1 MPTQH
6 QDKNTSNSLSNDEQL
21 QEKPNRLQNTRKNML
36 DFRKYTQQIWLA
48 GLGAFSRAEEEGSK
62 LFENLV
68 KMGEELE
75 SKSHDTR
82 QNSTDLTKNSEKM
95 EDEQREK
102 LEKGWDQRVQQSL
115 NKVGLATHKDIQHLE
130 QLILQ
135 LHHKVDAL
143 AQENRQL
150 KQQLQNKA

>member
-6 QDKNTSNSLSNDEQL
+6 QDKNTQNSLSKDKPS
-21 QEKPNRLQNTRKNML
+21 EKPHQALNPRKNML

-75 SKSHDTR
+75 SKTHEGQKT
-82 QNSTDLTKNSEKM
+82 STNKLKHNEKSAN
-95 EDEQREK
+95 EPERLD
-102 LEKGWDQRVQQSL
+102 KGWDQRVQQSL

-135 LHHKVDAL
+135 LHDKVDAL
-143 AQENRQL
+143 SQENQQL

>member
-1 MPTQH
+1 MPTQQ
-6 QDKNTSNSLSNDEQL
+6 QDKNTQNSLSNIDSH
-21 QEKPNRLQNTRKNML
+21 EKPKRLENTRKNML

-75 SKSHDTR
+75 SNIAESAKTALE
-82 QNSTDLTKNSEKM
+82 TVKNTPKAS
-95 EDEQREK
+95 DEPPEK
-102 LEKGWDQRVQQSL
+102 LDKGWDQRVQQSL
-115 NKVGLATHKDIQHLE
+115 NKVGLATHKDIQYLE

-143 AQENRQL
+143 AQESQQL
-150 KQQLQNKA
+150 KQQLHPKP

>member
-6 QDKNTSNSLSNDEQL
+6 QDKNTQDSLSIDWNDK
-21 QEKPNRLQNTRKNML
+21 EKPHRLNTTRKNML

-75 SKSHDTR
+75 SKTHESR
-82 QNSTDLTKNSEKM
+82 PNSAKITKNNEKIN
-95 EDEQREK
+95 DEHKEK
-102 LEKGWDQRVQQSL
+102 LDKGWDLRVQQSL

-143 AQENRQL
+143 AQENQQL

>member
-1 MPTQH
+1 MPTQQ
-6 QDKNTSNSLSNDEQL
+6 QDKNTQNSLSNTVS
-21 QEKPNRLQNTRKNML
+21 QEKPTRLQNTRKNML

-75 SKSHDTR
+75 SKTHLDIA
-82 QNSTDLTKNSEKM
+82 KNKDQAL
-95 EDEQREK
+95 DEATEK
-102 LEKGWDQRVQQSL
+102 LDKGWDQRVQESL

-135 LHHKVDAL
+135 LHQKVDAL
-143 AQENRQL
+143 AQENQQL
-150 KQQLQNKA
+150 KQQLHSKD